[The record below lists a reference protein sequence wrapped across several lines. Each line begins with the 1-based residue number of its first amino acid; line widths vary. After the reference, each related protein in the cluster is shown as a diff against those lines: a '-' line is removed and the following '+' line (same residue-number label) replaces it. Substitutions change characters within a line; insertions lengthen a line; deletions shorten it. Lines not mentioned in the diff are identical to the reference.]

1 MTDNV
6 RDAIIVGGGIV
17 GCLTAFLLAREGLKV
32 TLLEADS
39 VGSHA
44 SGFAFGEMGALD
56 GAGIPDPLLDF
67 SVWSLQRHHRLSQE
81 LKEASGVDNQFQF
94 TNRLSLA
101 FDGNSVAALKK
112 NLVWQQKVEGF
123 TVGWLEP
130 EEVVKVE
137 PMASPVS
144 LGGVYAQN
152 AASVEPYRHNLAAA
166 QSAEKHGVEFL
177 QRRVTGLIAHGDPA
191 HGSRCTG
198 VTFDGD
204 RLEAGTVVLAMG
216 PWAGQASAWCGLEIP
231 VRPLKGQI
239 LRLESDA
246 RPIKT
251 SLYWS
256 GSYVVTKPDGL
267 TWAGTTEEEVGFD
280 EETTP
285 QARDSIMADLLKM
298 APALTDARL
307 VQHTACLRPLSI
319 DGMPIVGKA
328 PGWENLYIC
337 TGAGRKGILWS
348 TGMSFGLADLILKG
362 QTDVPGINHLSP
374 GRFAEKH

>member
-1 MTDNV
+1 MADNV
-6 RDAIIVGGGIV
+6 RDVIIVGGGII

-44 SGFAFGEMGALD
+44 SGFAFGEMGALE

-67 SVWSLQRHHRLSQE
+67 SVWSLLRHHKLSQE
-81 LKEASGVDNQFQF
+81 FKEASGVDNQFQF

-101 FDGNSVAALKK
+101 FDEESVAAFKK
-112 NLVWQQKVEGF
+112 NLVWQQKVDAF
-123 TVGWLEP
+123 TVHWLEP

-137 PMASPVS
+137 PMASPLA
-144 LGGVYAQN
+144 LGGVYVQN
-152 AASVEPYRHNLAAA
+152 AASVESYRHTLAAA
-166 QSAEKHGVEFL
+166 QSAGKFGMEVI
-177 QRRVTGLIAHGDPA
+177 QRRVTGLLSQGD
-191 HGSRCTG
+191 RCTG
-198 VTFDGD
+198 VTFDGG
-204 RLEAGTVVLAMG
+204 RMEAGAVVLAMG
-216 PWAGQASAWCGLEIP
+216 PWAGQASPWCGLEIP

-239 LRLESDA
+239 LRLENDA
-246 RPIKT
+246 GAIKT

-285 QARDSIMADLLKM
+285 VARDSIMADLLKM

-307 VQHTACLRPLSI
+307 AHHTACLRPMSI
-319 DGMPIVGKA
+319 DSMPIVGKA
-328 PGWENLYIC
+328 PGWENLFIG

-362 QTDVPGINHLSP
+362 ETDVPGISHLDP
-374 GRFAEKH
+374 GRFAGDQEP

>member
-1 MTDNV
+1 MTDKV

-44 SGFAFGEMGALD
+44 SGFAFGEMGALE

-81 LKEASGVDNQFQF
+81 LKETSGVDNQFQF

-101 FDGNSVAALKK
+101 FDEESVAALKK
-112 NLVWQQKVEGF
+112 NLVWQQKVDAF
-123 TVGWLEP
+123 TGRWLEP

-144 LGGVYAQN
+144 LGGVHVQN
-152 AASVEPYRHNLAAA
+152 AASVEPYRHTLAAA
-166 QSAEKHGVEFL
+166 QSAEKHGVEMVL
-177 QRRVTGLIAHGDPA
+177 RRVTGLVSQGD
-191 HGSRCTG
+191 RCTG
-198 VTFDGD
+198 VTFDGG
-204 RLEAGTVVLAMG
+204 RLEAGMVVLAMG
-216 PWAGQASAWCGLEIP
+216 PWTGQASAWCGLEIP

-239 LRLESDA
+239 LRLENDA
-246 RPIKT
+246 GPIKT
-251 SLYWS
+251 SLYCS

-267 TWAGTTEEEVGFD
+267 TWAGTTEEEAGFD

-307 VQHTACLRPLSI
+307 AHHTACLRPMSI

-362 QTDVPGINHLSP
+362 KTDVPGLKYLDP
-374 GRFAEKH
+374 ARFGDRD

>member
-1 MTDNV
+1 MTDKV
-6 RDAIIVGGGIV
+6 RDTIIVGGGIV

-44 SGFAFGEMGALD
+44 SGFAFGEMGALE

-81 LKEASGVDNQFQF
+81 LKETSGVDNQFQF

-101 FDGNSVAALKK
+101 FDEESVAALKK
-112 NLVWQQKVEGF
+112 NIVWQQKVDAF
-123 TVGWLEP
+123 TVRWLEP

-144 LGGVYAQN
+144 LGGVHVQN
-152 AASVEPYRHNLAAA
+152 AASVEPYRHTLAAA
-166 QSAEKHGVEFL
+166 QSAEKHGVEMVL
-177 QRRVTGLIAHGDPA
+177 RRVTGLASQGD
-191 HGSRCTG
+191 RCTG
-198 VTFDGD
+198 VTFDGG
-204 RLEAGTVVLAMG
+204 RLEAGMVVLAMG
-216 PWAGQASAWCGLEIP
+216 PWTGQASAWCGFEIP

-239 LRLESDA
+239 LRLENDA
-246 RPIKT
+246 GPIKT
-251 SLYWS
+251 SLYCS

-307 VQHTACLRPLSI
+307 AHHTACLRPMSI

-362 QTDVPGINHLSP
+362 KTDVPGLKYLDP
-374 GRFAEKH
+374 ARFGDRD

>member
-1 MTDNV
+1 MTDNA
-6 RDAIIVGGGIV
+6 RDVIIVGGGIV
-17 GCLTAFLLAREGLKV
+17 GCLTAFLLAREGLRV

-44 SGFAFGEMGALD
+44 SGFAFGEMGALE
-56 GAGIPDPLLDF
+56 GIGIPDPLLDF

-81 LKEASGVDNQFQF
+81 FKEASGVDNQVQV

-101 FDGNSVAALKK
+101 FDEESVAGLKK
-112 NLVWQQKVEGF
+112 NLVWQQKVEAF
-123 TVGWLEP
+123 NVRWLEP

-137 PMASPVS
+137 PMASPLS
-144 LGGVYAQN
+144 LGGVHVQN
-152 AASVEPYRHNLAAA
+152 AASVEPYRHTLAAA
-166 QSAEKHGVEFL
+166 QSAEKHGVEIL
-177 QRRVTGLIAHGDPA
+177 QRRVTGLLSQGQQCA
-191 HGSRCTG
+191 G
-198 VTFDGD
+198 VTFDGG
-204 RLEAGTVVLAMG
+204 RMEAGMVVLAMG

-239 LRLESDA
+239 LRLENGA
-246 RPIKT
+246 GPIKT

-307 VQHTACLRPLSI
+307 AQHTACLRPLSI

-328 PGWENLYIC
+328 PGWENLYIS
-337 TGAGRKGILWS
+337 TGADRKGILWS

-362 QTDVPGINHLSP
+362 KTDVPGVAHLSP
-374 GRFAEKH
+374 GRFARD

>member
-44 SGFAFGEMGALD
+44 SGFAFGEMGALE

-67 SVWSLQRHHRLSQE
+67 TVWSLQRHHRLSQE
-81 LKEASGVDNQFQF
+81 LKETSGVDNQFQF

-101 FDGNSVAALKK
+101 FDEKSVAALKK
-112 NLVWQQKVEGF
+112 NLTWQQKVDAF
-123 TVGWLEP
+123 TVRWLEP

-144 LGGVYAQN
+144 LGGVHVQN
-152 AASVEPYRHNLAAA
+152 AASVEPYRHTLAAA
-166 QSAEKHGVEFL
+166 QSAEKHGVEMVL
-177 QRRVTGLIAHGDPA
+177 RRVTGLASQGD
-191 HGSRCTG
+191 RCTG
-198 VTFDGD
+198 VTFDGG
-204 RLEAGTVVLAMG
+204 RLDAGMVVLAMG
-216 PWAGQASAWCGLEIP
+216 PWTGQASAWCGFEIP

-239 LRLESDA
+239 LRLENDA
-246 RPIKT
+246 GPIKT

-267 TWAGTTEEEVGFD
+267 TWAGTTEEEAGFD

-307 VQHTACLRPLSI
+307 VYHTACLRPMSI

-362 QTDVPGINHLSP
+362 NTDVPGVKYLDP
-374 GRFAEKH
+374 ARFGDRD

>member
-1 MTDNV
+1 MTDNA
-6 RDAIIVGGGIV
+6 RDVIIVGGGIV
-17 GCLTAFLLAREGLKV
+17 GCLTAFLLAKEGLKV

-44 SGFAFGEMGALD
+44 SGFAFGEMGALE
-56 GAGIPDPLLDF
+56 GSGIPDPLLDF
-67 SVWSLQRHHRLSQE
+67 SVWSLQRHQSLSQE
-81 LKEASGVDNQFQF
+81 FKDASGVDNQFQI
-94 TNRLSLA
+94 TNRLTLA
-101 FDGNSVAALKK
+101 FDEDSVARLKK
-112 NLVWQQKVEGF
+112 NLAWQQNVEAFKVSW
-123 TVGWLEP
+123 VDS

-144 LGGVYAQN
+144 LGGVYVQN
-152 AASVEPYRHNLAAA
+152 AASVKPYRHTLAAA
-166 QSAEKHGVEFL
+166 QSAEKHGVEIV
-177 QRRVTGLIAHGDPA
+177 QRRVTGLLSQDH
-191 HGSRCTG
+191 RCTG
-198 VTFDGD
+198 VVFDGG

-239 LRLESDA
+239 LRLENDA
-246 RPIKT
+246 GPIRT

-307 VQHTACLRPLSI
+307 VHHTACLRPLSI
-319 DGMPIVGKA
+319 DGMPIVGEA
-328 PGWENLYIC
+328 PGWENLYIG

-348 TGMSFGLADLILKG
+348 TGMSFGLAELILKG
-362 QTDVPGINHLSP
+362 KTDVPGISYLDP
-374 GRFAEKH
+374 GRFDHRD

>member
-6 RDAIIVGGGIV
+6 RDAIIVGGGVV
-17 GCLTAFLLAREGLKV
+17 GCLTAFLLAREGMKV

-44 SGFAFGEMGALD
+44 SGFAFGEMGALE

-101 FDGNSVAALKK
+101 FDEDSVAEMK
-112 NLVWQQKVEGF
+112 NNLAWQQKVDAF
-123 TVGWLEP
+123 TVSWLEA

-144 LGGVYAQN
+144 LGGVYVQN
-152 AASVEPYRHNLAAA
+152 AASVEPYRHTLAAA
-166 QSAEKHGVEFL
+166 QSAAKFGVDVL
-177 QRRVTGLIAHGDPA
+177 QRRVTGLLSQG
-191 HGSRCTG
+191 GRCTG
-198 VTFDGD
+198 VTFDGGN
-204 RLEAGTVVLAMG
+204 LEAGMVVLAMG

-231 VRPLKGQI
+231 VLPLKGQI
-239 LRLESDA
+239 LRLENQA
-246 RPIKT
+246 GPIKT

-280 EETTP
+280 EETTS

-298 APALTDARL
+298 APGLTDARL
-307 VQHTACLRPLSI
+307 AQQTACLRPLST

-328 PGWENLYIC
+328 SGWENLYIG

-362 QTDVPGINHLSP
+362 HTEVPGISHLNP
-374 GRFAEKH
+374 ARFKEEY

>member
-1 MTDNV
+1 MTDNL
-6 RDAIIVGGGIV
+6 RDVIVVGAGIV
-17 GCLTAFLLAREGLKV
+17 GCLTAFLLAKEGLKV

-44 SGFAFGEMGALD
+44 SGFAFGEMGALE
-56 GAGIPDPLLDF
+56 GSGIPDPLLDF
-67 SVWSLQRHHRLSQE
+67 SVWSLRRHHKLSQE

-101 FDGNSVAALKK
+101 FDEESVASFKK
-112 NLVWQQKVEGF
+112 NLVWQQKVEAF
-123 TVGWLEP
+123 TVRWLEP

-144 LGGVYAQN
+144 LGGVYVQN
-152 AASVEPYRHNLAAA
+152 AASVEPYRHTLAAA
-166 QSAEKHGVEFL
+166 QSAEKHGAEIV
-177 QRRVTGLIAHGDPA
+177 QRRVTGLLSQDH
-191 HGSRCTG
+191 RCTG
-198 VTFDGD
+198 VSFDGG

-239 LRLESDA
+239 LRLENDA
-246 RPIKT
+246 GPIRT

-267 TWAGTTEEEVGFD
+267 TWAGTTEEEAGFD

-307 VQHTACLRPLSI
+307 VHHTACLRPLSI

-328 PGWENLYIC
+328 PGWENLYIG

-348 TGMSFGLADLILKG
+348 TGMSFGLAELILKG
-362 QTDVPGINHLSP
+362 KTDVPGISHLDP
-374 GRFAEKH
+374 GRFGHRD